1 MIGGKSLEPLRLN
14 TGYIMLRRSVKRLR
28 GSQIQVKSFMR
39 VKIKIEAQTPFI
51 QERKE
56 MIIKFKVLM
65 KKKSY

>member
-39 VKIKIEAQTPFI
+39 VKMKIEAQTPFI
-51 QERKE
+51 QEMKE
-56 MIIKFKVLM
+56 MIVKFKVLM
-65 KKKSY
+65 KKKNY

>member
-1 MIGGKSLEPLRLN
+1 
-14 TGYIMLRRSVKRLR
+14 
-28 GSQIQVKSFMR
+28 MR
-39 VKIKIEAQTPFI
+39 VKMKIEAQTPFI